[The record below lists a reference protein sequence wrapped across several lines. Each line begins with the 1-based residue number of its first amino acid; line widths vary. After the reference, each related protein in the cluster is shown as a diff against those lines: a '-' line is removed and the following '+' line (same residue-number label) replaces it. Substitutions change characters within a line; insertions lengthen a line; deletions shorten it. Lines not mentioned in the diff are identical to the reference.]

1 MSKSLIA
8 SALVDTAKH
17 ASVQR
22 QRSNCSANSSS
33 CLALHTN
40 AHALLVRAEAV
51 EDTCIHAIFAF
62 CLVVL
67 EPAVGTNAAAPT
79 FFALVSDLTMT
90 AQAAAATFFA
100 LVFQLAVGAN
110 AAATAVFAL
119 ALHLSVFANAV
130 ALALFALVLDPAV
143 LTNLR
148 IMLHISMLLKRNCGR
163 GR

>member
-1 MSKSLIA
+1 MA
-8 SALVDTAKH
+8 SALVDIAEH
-17 ASVQR
+17 ALGQWH
-22 QRSNCSANSSS
+22 RSNSSAKSGGR
-33 CLALHTN
+33 LALRT
-40 AHALLVRAEAV
+40 HALALFMGAEAV
-51 EDTCIHAIFAF
+51 EDTRIRAFFAF